1 MLNSVCRSLSLVGRV
16 AVPFGACN
24 NLDRN
29 SPAITRIVSEHIAP
43 YNSYMLRSSI
53 PIGRYLGVDVRV
65 HLLFPLLLF
74 FSICYSVIY
83 NGTAVRGIGLWAAL
97 CLAVFVREIARTIA
111 AAYAGFHVR
120 ALFLLPV
127 GGVMAFSPRAGAKPN
142 TALGTRL
149 VTIAGPFANFATGLL
164 LMGVSYA
171 LDPHVSLLS
180 QPWIGT
186 AHILRST
193 IWMQILLGAMS
204 LLPASAMPAKRL
216 LRLRGTQTPAS
227 GMDGAGKRANAFT
240 FGTGFALAMIVAGIL
255 LLNLWLIIG
264 GGFMLLSARL
274 SSHATVA
281 SPEAEAILV
290 RDVML
295 TEYTL
300 LSNTDT
306 LRDALQR
313 TTHSLQD
320 VFPVVRGDR
329 LVGSVVRQTL
339 ADRLLAEGDIYL
351 QGIMTRNL
359 QTAGPSEKLVDAL
372 RRSAQM
378 GAGEFIPVVEDGAM
392 LGILTPQSLGRAV
405 QQIQLTRPEPEQKE
419 RS

>member
-1 MLNSVCRSLSLVGRV
+1 
-16 AVPFGACN
+16 
-24 NLDRN
+24 
-29 SPAITRIVSEHIAP
+29 
-43 YNSYMLRSSI
+43 MLRSSL
-53 PIGRYLGVDVRV
+53 PVGRYLGVDVRV
-65 HLLFPLLLF
+65 HLLFPLLLLF
-74 FSICYSVIY
+74 AVCYSIVF

-97 CLAVFVREIARTIA
+97 CLAVLVREIARTIA
-111 AAYAGFHVR
+111 AAYAGFRVR

-127 GGVMAFSPRAGAKPN
+127 GGVMAFSPRTGVKGDS
-142 TALGTRL
+142 ALDTRL
-149 VTIAGPFANFATGLL
+149 ISMAGPFANFTAGLL
-164 LMGVSYA
+164 LLGVSYA
-171 LDPHVSLLS
+171 LDPHVSLLA

-186 AHILRST
+186 SHILRST
-193 IWMQILLGAMS
+193 VWIQIILGAMS
-204 LLPASAMPAKRL
+204 LLPASTMPASRL
-216 LRLRGTQTPAS
+216 LRLKGSQTAPNS
-227 GMDGAGKRANAFT
+227 LDGVAKRASAFT
-240 FGTGFALAMIVAGIL
+240 FGTGLAIAMILAGIIL
-255 LLNLWLIIG
+255 RHEWGLWLIIG
-264 GGFMLLSARL
+264 GGFMRLSARL

-300 LSNTDT
+300 LSTTDT

-329 LVGSVVRQTL
+329 LVGSIARQTL

-351 QGIMTRNL
+351 QGIMTRSL
-359 QTAGPSEKLVDAL
+359 QTAGPSERLVDAL
-372 RRSAQM
+372 KRSASM

-419 RS
+419 RP

>member
-1 MLNSVCRSLSLVGRV
+1 
-16 AVPFGACN
+16 
-24 NLDRN
+24 
-29 SPAITRIVSEHIAP
+29 
-43 YNSYMLRSSI
+43 MLRSSL
-53 PIGRYLGVDVRV
+53 PVGRYLGVDVRV

-74 FSICYSVIY
+74 FAVFYSIVF

-97 CLAVFVREIARTIA
+97 CLAVLVREAARTIA
-111 AAYAGFHVR
+111 AAYAGFRVR

-127 GGVMAFSPRAGAKPN
+127 GGVMAFSPRAGVKGD
-142 TALGTRL
+142 TALDTRL
-149 VTIAGPFANFATGLL
+149 VSMAGPFANFTAGLL
-164 LMGVSYA
+164 LLGVSYA
-171 LDPHVSLLS
+171 LDPHVSLLA

-186 AHILRST
+186 THILRS
-193 IWMQILLGAMS
+193 IVWIQILLGAMS
-204 LLPASAMPAKRL
+204 LLPASAMPARRL
-216 LRLRGTQTPAS
+216 LRLRGTQTPTSSMEGVA
-227 GMDGAGKRANAFT
+227 KRSSAFS
-240 FGTGFALAMIVAGIL
+240 FGTGLALAMILAGVVL
-255 LLNLWLIIG
+255 MNLWLILG

-274 SSHATVA
+274 SSQATVA

-300 LSNTDT
+300 LSTTDT

-329 LVGSVVRQTL
+329 LVGSIARQTL

-351 QGIMTRNL
+351 QGIMTRSL
-359 QTAGPSEKLVDAL
+359 QTAGPSERLVDAL
-372 RRSAQM
+372 KRSASM

-405 QQIQLTRPEPEQKE
+405 QQLQLTRPEPEQKA
-419 RS
+419 RP

>member
-1 MLNSVCRSLSLVGRV
+1 
-16 AVPFGACN
+16 
-24 NLDRN
+24 
-29 SPAITRIVSEHIAP
+29 
-43 YNSYMLRSSI
+43 MLRSSL
-53 PIGRYLGVDVRV
+53 PVGRYLGVEVRV
-65 HLLFPLLLF
+65 HLLFPLLLLF
-74 FSICYSVIY
+74 AVFYSIVF

-97 CLAVFVREIARTIA
+97 CLAVLVREAARTIA
-111 AAYAGFHVR
+111 AAYAGFRVR

-127 GGVMAFSPRAGAKPN
+127 GGVMAFSPRAGVKGD
-142 TALGTRL
+142 TALDTRL
-149 VTIAGPFANFATGLL
+149 VSMAGPFANFTAGLL
-164 LMGVSYA
+164 LLGVSYA
-171 LDPHVSLLS
+171 LDPHVSLLA

-186 AHILRST
+186 THILRS
-193 IWMQILLGAMS
+193 IVWIQILLGAMS
-204 LLPASAMPAKRL
+204 LLPASAMPARRL
-216 LRLRGTQTPAS
+216 LRLRGTQTPTSSMEGVA
-227 GMDGAGKRANAFT
+227 KRSSAFS
-240 FGTGFALAMIVAGIL
+240 FGTGLALAMILAGVVL
-255 LLNLWLIIG
+255 MNLWLILG

-274 SSHATVA
+274 SSQATVA

-300 LSNTDT
+300 LSTTDT

-329 LVGSVVRQTL
+329 LVGSIARQTL

-351 QGIMTRNL
+351 QGIMTRSL
-359 QTAGPSEKLVDAL
+359 QTAGPSERLVDAL
-372 RRSAQM
+372 KRSASM

-405 QQIQLTRPEPEQKE
+405 QQLQLTRPEPEQKA
-419 RS
+419 RP